1 FTTAFVLYIY
11 RHPVS
16 RSKMMSSESA
26 TPPAERLQSLSAV
39 GASVQIKKDI
49 SPIKYFRSGIQM
61 EKVARAYAK
70 EGDLERAYKI
80 LHRFITLFIE
90 KLPKHPL
97 YKKAEASRMKEYSKK
112 IHGALDLASDIK
124 QRLSDQYATEYQ
136 SFLERQKR
144 NEIAKLAEA
153 QSKLEECKD
162 YNLKSVTM
170 DPVTDDSQSALMV
183 IEEQHPEDSMSDYCK
198 PKQNYESSSSID
210 SSNYILEQRKPSV
223 DRSLK
228 PATNINEIVSPT
240 LDGLRCVKI
249 PERLPEYFLAVVQKN
264 TASNIET
271 CGILSGHLMKEV
283 FQVTHVIIPKQ
294 HGTADSCT
302 TEEEEEIFDYQ
313 DSRDL
318 VTLGWIHTHPSQTS
332 FLSSVD
338 LHTQYSYQIMMPEA
352 IAIVCAPRYNQ
363 TGYFTLTRDDGL
375 DIIGN
380 CKEVGF
386 HPHPSHPILFEE
398 CKHICLDSTH
408 EVQLVDLRST

>member
-1 FTTAFVLYIY
+1 
-11 RHPVS
+11 
-16 RSKMMSSESA
+16 MSSESA

-39 GASVQIKKDI
+39 GASVEIKKDI

-80 LHRFITLFIE
+80 LHRLFIE

-153 QSKLEECKD
+153 QSKQEECKD

-183 IEEQHPEDSMSDYCK
+183 IEEQHPEVGALRR
-198 PKQNYESSSSID
+198 D

-386 HPHPSHPILFEE
+386 HPHPSHPILFEVGLN
-398 CKHICLDSTH
+398 I
-408 EVQLVDLRST
+408 